1 MRKYLWALLAVF
13 VCSLPSLLAA
23 APGYYTDPFSKFQ
36 TAVKPVR
43 NLPDGAAQWKAIAA
57 GLAADP
63 LFASLG
69 LDKLTYSGG
78 NQLSYDFDLRL
89 GEIDLDLKGTLT
101 FDAAAADGQ
110 PVATLTSAA
119 QSRTA
124 ADLVD
129 IGALHATSA
138 SLEAAVYKESGEYK
152 LYARII
158 PRFTNYNKPPL
169 PSLLL
174 SKSKGGLDYTVIG
187 GNLALRDIFPFA
199 AQAPLYKQFAF
210 ESLSKSGTT
219 LSVKGSVGGRAV
231 TAAGDTVKDTLF
243 VTGDGLTAADFYPET
258 AALPLLNGLAFDS
271 FSLTAAGEAVA
282 GRLNGKKV
290 SVSRGA
296 DKKSF
301 AVTGDDIKLE
311 DFIPAASQVPCV
323 NALALDSVLAS
334 DTSLAISG
342 KVNGKPVSVSGS
354 LADNKVEM
362 TGPGLSLPSCIPLSL
377 NLPYLKLFSF
387 GGLVHWPD
395 RLEVDG
401 TVNGKD
407 VKVVWIFA
415 PNTVTVTGESIK
427 LGDMIPAAAKEPML
441 ESFAFLS
448 LEYSK
453 AALKVNG
460 KVSGK
465 ALTVTQ
471 DNAAKTFT
479 VSGAGLT
486 LADFIPEAAGIPYL
500 RRFDLN
506 LVRQRPGGVLVAGD
520 VAGKAVTVESDRAA
534 GSFTVTGEGLKLA
547 DFVPEASQIAFL
559 DAFALDGVRSSADEF
574 VVTGKVGDKAV
585 MVDDHLASNIFTVT
599 GQDLK
604 LSDFFPDTKAIPAL
618 DRFAF
623 DSFTHTADSVEAAG
637 KLNGKAVSVARNAG
651 TAELTVKGAGLKLS
665 DFVPQASG
673 APYLDR
679 FAFLDMTWTPGVTRV
694 DGTVNGKNVS
704 VNLDNAKKTYTISG
718 SAMKL
723 SDFVPQAA
731 KLTYLEN
738 FDLES
743 VQSSTGSVTVKG
755 HVEGKRLAIEVAKT
769 GGAFEVTGEDLKL
782 KDFIAEA
789 ASVAYLDN
797 FMFDRFAWSPDRMAA
812 DGKIHGKSV
821 AVVKKQ
827 DSPEF
832 SVTGDDL
839 KLSDFV
845 PGAAQVACV
854 NAFALDKVS
863 RSAAELAIAGKIDG
877 KPVAVSAAADGK
889 VSMTGTGLSLPAC
902 IPLSLNI
909 PFLKWFSFGG
919 LFYWPDRLE
928 IDGTVNGKAVKVVW
942 VFAPDTVT
950 LTGDSIKLADLVP
963 AAAKVP
969 ELNNFAFL
977 SMLYGPSGTTVSG
990 RLNEKAVSVIV
1001 SKADGSFEIK
1011 GDKLVLA
1018 DFVPEAASVPF
1029 LNNFAFY
1036 DFKEDKTLVTVEG
1049 AIHGKKVSVSKP
1061 VGASGAF
1068 TATGEGLTMR
1078 DMVPEAGALRA
1089 FDALQLDQVS
1099 VSQAAVEVAGRLNGK
1114 GVKFVRTR
1122 GDKPVVTVTADAL
1135 TLGDV
1140 FAPLA
1145 GLPGVNAVGIEKI
1158 ELDGKSVE
1166 AEAKLNGVTVDV
1178 VAHARAGSD
1187 GAYTAIFFDRLGA
1200 ATFVPAAQGNVVN
1213 DIALEKALFVI
1224 QPAGSPA
1231 KTVAAADL
1239 PGDLPK
1245 LVGWSGKDSM
1255 TLSEGVN
1262 MSAWLNVSAS
1272 GGLAKAFGT
1281 AGLPAN
1287 VRPLLRGTLPP
1298 GAFKG
1303 LSAGKAA
1310 SALSDADKQS
1320 MLAGL
1325 ELEVDLPLPSLP
1337 AIAGLVTVKSPVT
1350 LRIGGDARSKSSLW
1364 ARVPEPIA
1372 ASRPA
1377 GDLDVSVQFGLDI
1390 KGSGINEKI
1399 DALINLD
1406 KGSRAGY
1413 SLLALYEGAWKEPF
1427 GIKGFTLDNGGF
1439 EFSLEGDK
1447 GAQKDA
1453 EFAFFATADIASKK
1467 VSVTA
1472 DLKRADGK
1480 LSLNYFELDGKFGLG
1495 DFPGGK
1501 NIPGA
1506 DKFELDMVKLS
1517 PQGIEAAT
1525 MIAGKKVKAYLFD
1538 AGAAGTPNWIFAID
1552 QKNFNITEL
1561 MPPAKDIKPLA
1572 AMTLPEAALIISEK
1586 GLIAPSRAGLGVI
1599 AKDMFDDIFG
1609 KTDVPL
1615 NLPSGI
1621 ALLAAFDQ
1629 KAMGDLGKGLSRL
1642 GVHEDAIIMGA
1653 VTGVFQGNPGVMLAL
1668 AMQQQG
1674 KAHGLPGK
1682 VMSYKDGVQP
1692 SFFIQWAGEDFDAG
1706 LKIPMFV
1713 KAGKDTL
1720 VLAASL
1726 ELQFNLEGVGIKVLG
1741 EMDGTWHQPFG
1752 IKGFALANVKMD
1764 AAIDDVG
1771 EVQFGLAGDQ
1781 QYGHCGDPKS
1791 PDCVDV
1797 NLAMSVKILLEDALP
1812 DGVAFAGS
1820 VNKLSVPALMDIT
1833 EHLMGLP
1840 PGKLG
1845 ALPFPFFQINDA
1857 LLAFATPGASDPQ
1870 LGLVSDGFAYGGD
1883 FFFMGR
1889 ELGKVQGTGGPQG
1902 TTLKGKIDD
1911 IDLDV
1916 LQFRNNAVDIAL
1928 NLDPH
1933 YIIDSDIQLL
1943 GGKQHVKLDIEPPY
1957 MEFDL
1962 TEKLGVFG
1970 DADMTV
1976 KLDGFDLK
1984 TGAFDKA
1991 ADISVIGAFKSTLV
2005 PWLKGEIKNGIEDLR
2020 ASAKAK
2026 FEADTKA
2033 LRDAEKKVDE
2043 INAKIKKLKEE
2054 DQKAKDRAEE
2064 ALSSAERRVNSLQST
2079 YDHEEHEAH
2088 HCGSRWT
2095 HWACAPGWRIAAAAT
2110 WTVRE
2115 VAVGALEAAKKAVSA
2130 ASNLDPRIAGLIA
2143 ERDIE
2148 HAGLAVAEAV
2158 VKVTEDV
2165 EDFVMKELEKVLES
2179 TVSHLPLEI
2188 DQAVIIGDLR
2198 GMILRNEPMVL
2209 DMKFKLAGSAQ
2220 RQYFAVKVPD
2230 SAENAQFDAVSF
2242 ALLPALGLDAI
2253 TEAPLKK
2260 ISPDASKWVHSHI
2273 AVKLAAA
2280 QENVRNQVGAEEER
2294 YKKVLD
2300 SFENGTAKYRK
2311 AFEDQAE
2318 EHLRLVSELE
2328 ITDLMPDSLQYSNT
2342 YLAIGH
2348 SNLCLAVSKDGMSV
2362 EQIHCKDTDAE
2373 QWHTV
2378 ALKDDDK
2385 GYVELRNKGLCLKAR
2400 NGDAKDNYEPL
2411 ILAACDTKDSHQ
2423 QWKIV
2428 SSDGFYD
2435 QIVNRF
2441 SQKCL
2446 HFDKENANPR
2456 SAFAV
2461 WTSCLGNDS
2470 QTFRDITDAEKPT
2483 LRKAN
2488 ELVKA
2493 SNGLCL
2499 DVIEETE
2506 GSLQLTAQNKEAKL
2520 YAHPCGDKSERFN
2533 YIEEVDGDIRLVHTE
2548 TGACVYPQEKSRTL
2562 ALRACD
2568 RGQDMF
2574 WRLNV
2579 ADNNTMQLFNPSR
2592 NSCMI
2597 MPAPDK
2603 GTSNYKEAGIAPCAA
2618 DGAQLLDLVK

>member
-1 MRKYLWALLAVF
+1 
-13 VCSLPSLLAA
+13 
-23 APGYYTDPFSKFQ
+23 PGAKEIS
-36 TAVKPVR
+36 A
-43 NLPDGAAQWKAIAA
+43 
-57 GLAADP
+57 
-63 LFASLG
+63 
-69 LDKLTYSGG
+69 LDK
-78 NQLSYDFDLRL
+78 
-89 GEIDLDLKGTLT
+89 
-101 FDAAAADGQ
+101 
-110 PVATLTSAA
+110 
-119 QSRTA
+119 
-124 ADLVD
+124 
-129 IGALHATSA
+129 
-138 SLEAAVYKESGEYK
+138 
-152 LYARII
+152 
-158 PRFTNYNKPPL
+158 
-169 PSLLL
+169 
-174 SKSKGGLDYTVIG
+174 
-187 GNLALRDIFPFA
+187 
-199 AQAPLYKQFAF
+199 
-210 ESLSKSGTT
+210 
-219 LSVKGSVGGRAV
+219 
-231 TAAGDTVKDTLF
+231 
-243 VTGDGLTAADFYPET
+243 
-258 AALPLLNGLAFDS
+258 
-271 FSLTAAGEAVA
+271 
-282 GRLNGKKV
+282 
-290 SVSRGA
+290 
-296 DKKSF
+296 
-301 AVTGDDIKLE
+301 
-311 DFIPAASQVPCV
+311 
-323 NALALDSVLAS
+323 
-334 DTSLAISG
+334 
-342 KVNGKPVSVSGS
+342 
-354 LADNKVEM
+354 
-362 TGPGLSLPSCIPLSL
+362 
-377 NLPYLKLFSF
+377 
-387 GGLVHWPD
+387 
-395 RLEVDG
+395 
-401 TVNGKD
+401 
-407 VKVVWIFA
+407 
-415 PNTVTVTGESIK
+415 
-427 LGDMIPAAAKEPML
+427 
-441 ESFAFLS
+441 
-448 LEYSK
+448 
-453 AALKVNG
+453 
-460 KVSGK
+460 
-465 ALTVTQ
+465 
-471 DNAAKTFT
+471 
-479 VSGAGLT
+479 
-486 LADFIPEAAGIPYL
+486 
-500 RRFDLN
+500 
-506 LVRQRPGGVLVAGD
+506 
-520 VAGKAVTVESDRAA
+520 
-534 GSFTVTGEGLKLA
+534 
-547 DFVPEASQIAFL
+547 
-559 DAFALDGVRSSADEF
+559 
-574 VVTGKVGDKAV
+574 
-585 MVDDHLASNIFTVT
+585 
-599 GQDLK
+599 
-604 LSDFFPDTKAIPAL
+604 
-618 DRFAF
+618 FAF

-637 KLNGKAVSVARNAG
+637 KLNGKAVSVSRKASSP
-651 TAELTVKGAGLKLS
+651 ELIVKGAGLKLS
-665 DFVPQASG
+665 DFVPQTSG
-673 APYLDR
+673 SPYLER
-679 FAFLDMTWTPGVTRV
+679 FAFLDLAWTPELTRV

-704 VNLDNAKKTYTISG
+704 VNLDNRKKTYTVSG
-718 SAMKL
+718 SAIKL
-723 SDFVPQAA
+723 SDFAPQAA
-731 KLTYLEN
+731 QLTYLEN

-743 VQSSTGSVTVKG
+743 VRSSTGSVTVKG
-755 HVEGKRLAIEVAKT
+755 HVEGKKLAIEVAKT
-769 GGAFEVTGEDLKL
+769 GGAFEVTGEDLRL

-789 ASVAYLDN
+789 DSVAFLDN
-797 FMFDRFAWSPDRMAA
+797 FKFDRFAWSPDRMEA

-845 PGAAQVACV
+845 PGAARVACV

-863 RSAAELAIAGKIDG
+863 RSAAELAIAGKIGG
-877 KPVAVSAAADGK
+877 KPVAVSAASDGK
-889 VSMTGTGLSLPAC
+889 VSMTGAGLSLPAC

-942 VFAPDTVT
+942 IFAPGTVT

-1011 GDKLVLA
+1011 GDKLILS

-1029 LNNFAFY
+1029 LDNFAFY
-1036 DFKEDKTLVTVEG
+1036 DFKEEKTIVTVEG

-1061 VGASGAF
+1061 VGEAGAF

-1089 FDALQLDQVS
+1089 FDALQLDKVAVS
-1099 VSQAAVEVAGRLNGK
+1099 KEAVEVAGRLNGK
-1114 GVKFVRTR
+1114 AVKFVRTR
-1122 GDKPVVTVTADAL
+1122 GGKPVVTVTADAL

-1178 VAHARAGSD
+1178 VAHAKAGAD
-1187 GAYTAIFFDRLGA
+1187 AAYTAIFFDRLGA
-1200 ATFVPAAQGNVVN
+1200 ATFVPAARGNVVN

-1231 KTVAAADL
+1231 KTVAAGDL

-1262 MSAWLNVSAS
+1262 MSAWLDVAAS
-1272 GGLAKAFGT
+1272 GGLARAFKAV
-1281 AGLPAN
+1281 GLPAN
-1287 VRPLLRGTLPP
+1287 ARPLLRGTLPP
-1298 GAFKG
+1298 SAFKG
-1303 LSAGKAA
+1303 MSAGKAA
-1310 SALSDADKQS
+1310 SALSEADTQS

-1337 AIAGLVTVKSPVT
+1337 ALAGIVTVKSPVT

-1364 ARVPEPIA
+1364 SRVPEPIA

-1399 DALINLD
+1399 DALVNLD

-1427 GIKGFTLDNGGF
+1427 GIKSFTLDNGGF

-1447 GAQKDA
+1447 GGRKDA

-1472 DLKRADGK
+1472 DLKRAGGK

-1525 MIAGKKVKAYLFD
+1525 LLAGKKVKAYLFD
-1538 AGAAGTPNWIFAID
+1538 AGAAGTPTWIFAID

-1561 MPPAKDIKPLA
+1561 IPPARDIKPLA

-1599 AKDMFDDIFG
+1599 ARDMFDDIFG
-1609 KTDVPL
+1609 KSEVPL

-1629 KAMGDLGKGLSRL
+1629 KAMGGLGKGLSRL

-1653 VTGVFQGNPGVMLAL
+1653 ITGVFQGNPGIMLSL

-1674 KAHGLPGK
+1674 KPHGLPGK
-1682 VMSYKDGVQP
+1682 VMNYKDGVEP

-1820 VNKLSVPALMDIT
+1820 VNKLGVPALIEIT

-1845 ALPFPFFQINDA
+1845 KLPFPFFQINDA

-1870 LGLVSDGFAYGGD
+1870 LGLVSDGFAFGGD

-1889 ELGKVQGTGGPQG
+1889 ELGKVQGAGGPQG
-1902 TTLKGKIDD
+1902 MTLKGKIDD

-1916 LQFRNNAVDIAL
+1916 LQFRNNDVDIAL

-1933 YIIDSDIQLL
+1933 YVIDSDIQLL
-1943 GGKQHVKLDIEPPY
+1943 GAKQHVKLDIEPPH

-1970 DADMTV
+1970 NAGLTV
-1976 KLDGFDLK
+1976 TIEGFDLK
-1984 TGAFDKA
+1984 TGAFDKN
-1991 ADISVIGAFKSTLV
+1991 ADISVVGAFKSTLV
-2005 PWLKGEIKNGIEDLR
+2005 PWMKDEIKKGIDDLR
-2020 ASAKAK
+2020 ASARAK
-2026 FEADTKA
+2026 FEADMKA
-2033 LRDAEKKVDE
+2033 LRSAEKKVDE
-2043 INAKIKKLKEE
+2043 LNEKIKKLKAE
-2054 DQKAKDRAEE
+2054 DQKAKDRADDV
-2064 ALSSAERRVNSLQST
+2064 LNSAIRRVNSLRSKH
-2079 YDHEEHEAH
+2079 DHEEHEAH
-2088 HCGSRWT
+2088 HCGSKWT
-2095 HWACAPGWRIAAAAT
+2095 HWACSPGWRVAAAAT
-2110 WTVRE
+2110 WTVMK
-2115 VAVGALEAAKKAVSA
+2115 VAEGALEAAKKVVA
-2130 ASNLDPRIAGLIA
+2130 AATNLDPRVAALIA

-2158 VKVTEDV
+2158 VKTTEIV
-2165 EDFVMKELEKVLES
+2165 EDFVMKELEKVLET
-2179 TVSHLPLEI
+2179 TVAHLPLEI
-2188 DQAVIIGDLR
+2188 NETVIVGDLR
-2198 GMILRNEPMVL
+2198 GMILRDEPMVL
-2209 DMKFKLAGSAQ
+2209 DMKFKLAGDPM
-2220 RQYFAVKVPD
+2220 REYFAVKIPD
-2230 SAENAQFDAVSF
+2230 KPANLEFDGVAF
-2242 ALLPALGLDAI
+2242 ALLPVLALDKL

-2260 ISPDASKWVHSHI
+2260 VSPDAARWVHSHI
-2273 AVKLAAA
+2273 GTKLAAA
-2280 QENVRNQVGAEEER
+2280 QENVRKQVEAQEAR
-2294 YKKVLD
+2294 YRKVLD
-2300 SFENGTAKYRK
+2300 SFENGTAKYKK
-2311 AFEDQAE
+2311 AFEDQSE
-2318 EHLRLVSELE
+2318 EHRKLVEDMD
-2328 ITDLMPDSLQYSNT
+2328 ITDLMPDSLQYANT

-2362 EQIHCKDTDAE
+2362 VQLHCKDTDVE
-2373 QWHTV
+2373 QWHTT
-2378 ALKDDDK
+2378 ALKDDDA

-2411 ILAACDTKDSHQ
+2411 ILAPCDAKDRHQ

-2446 HFDKENANPR
+2446 HFNTENANPR

-2461 WTSCLGNDS
+2461 WTSCLGADS
-2470 QTFRDITDAEKPT
+2470 QTFRDIPDAEKPT
-2483 LRKAN
+2483 RHNVNAF
-2488 ELVKA
+2488 VKA
-2493 SNGLCL
+2493 ANGLCL
-2499 DVIEETE
+2499 DVLEETE
-2506 GSLQLTAQNKEAKL
+2506 NSLKFTEQKKEEKL

-2533 YIEEVDGDIRLVHTE
+2533 YMEEVDGDIQLIHAE
-2548 TGACVYPQEKSRTL
+2548 TGFCVYPAEKSQHL

-2579 ADNNTMQLFNPSR
+2579 KTADTLQFLNTKR
-2592 NSCMI
+2592 NSCMTL
-2597 MPAPDK
+2597 PAPDK
-2603 GTSNYKEAGIAPCAA
+2603 GSANYKEAGIAPCAA

>member
-1 MRKYLWALLAVF
+1 MRLFTALLLSFIFSFISPV
-13 VCSLPSLLAA
+13 SAA
-23 APGYYTDPFSKFQ
+23 L
-36 TAVKPVR
+36 
-43 NLPDGAAQWKAIAA
+43 N
-57 GLAADP
+57 AADP
-63 LFASLG
+63 LSRFDEAVKPAKDLAGGKEKWEELSKKLSSDPLFAALG
-69 LDKLTYSGG
+69 LDKLPFTGG
-78 NQLSYDFDLRL
+78 NRLSYDRKVTVAGMDFDLS
-89 GEIDLDLKGTLT
+89 GELL
-101 FDAAAADGQ
+101 FDTEPAEGAPVASLMSRTKAADG
-110 PVATLTSAA
+110 
-119 QSRTA
+119 
-124 ADLVD
+124 DLIQ
-129 IGALHATSA
+129 IGAMRAR
-138 SLEAAVYKESGEYK
+138 AARLNVVIYKESAGYRT
-152 LYARII
+152 YARIV
-158 PRFTNYNKPPL
+158 PNWADHNKEPI
-169 PSLLL
+169 PSLMLF
-174 SKSKGGLDYTVIG
+174 KSGAGLDYTLIG
-187 GNLALRDIFPFA
+187 GSLEIRDIVPA
-199 AQAPLYKQFAF
+199 AAHIPVLNKFAF
-210 ESLSKSGTT
+210 ESLSRSAGRYTIAGTLNAKKVTVIADPAGKSLEVTGNGLLLSDFLPEAGAMAIFDGFAFSSFTYDGVTLTVAGTLNGKKASATRKADDRSFTFTAEGLTMADLAPAAARITVLSRFSVDSVEYTPASLSAAGKIGGKPASADFSDGGKT
-219 LSVKGSVGGRAV
+219 LTVTGDSLKLSDFVPEAGALPFTDNFAFRSFIKSAAGIAVHGSINGVDAAVSKDVATGDLTVTGDHLKLSDLVPSAAEMRALDRFEFVSAVKSTAALTVSGRLNRKDVTVRSETGGRTVV
-231 TAAGDTVKDTLF
+231 TGQGLKAADLVPETADVPLLSALECDSASWSADGAALSGRLRGKSVSVSRAAKNAEVI
-243 VTGDGLTAADFYPET
+243 VTGDGLKVSDFVPEAAQVPFLENF
-258 AALPLLNGLAFDS
+258 ALDRVR
-271 FSLTAAGEAVA
+271 VA
-282 GRLNGKKV
+282 G
-290 SVSRGA
+290 
-296 DKKSF
+296 
-301 AVTGDDIKLE
+301 TDI
-311 DFIPAASQVPCV
+311 DVY
-323 NALALDSVLAS
+323 
-334 DTSLAISG
+334 G
-342 KVNGKPVSVSGS
+342 KVNGK
-354 LADNKVEM
+354 A
-362 TGPGLSLPSCIPLSL
+362 
-377 NLPYLKLFSF
+377 
-387 GGLVHWPD
+387 
-395 RLEVDG
+395 
-401 TVNGKD
+401 
-407 VKVVWIFA
+407 
-415 PNTVTVTGESIK
+415 
-427 LGDMIPAAAKEPML
+427 
-441 ESFAFLS
+441 
-448 LEYSK
+448 
-453 AALKVNG
+453 
-460 KVSGK
+460 
-465 ALTVTQ
+465 
-471 DNAAKTFT
+471 
-479 VSGAGLT
+479 
-486 LADFIPEAAGIPYL
+486 
-500 RRFDLN
+500 
-506 LVRQRPGGVLVAGD
+506 VL
-520 VAGKAVTVESDRAA
+520 
-534 GSFTVTGEGLKLA
+534 
-547 DFVPEASQIAFL
+547 
-559 DAFALDGVRSSADEF
+559 
-574 VVTGKVGDKAV
+574 
-585 MVDDHLASNIFTVT
+585 VDDHPTSNIFTVT
-599 GQDLK
+599 GDGLK
-604 LSDFFPDTKAIPAL
+604 ISDFFPEAKDLGYL

-637 KLNGKAVSVARNAG
+637 KVGGKTVSVARKAG
-651 TAELTVKGAGLKLS
+651 ANELTVKGESLKLS

-679 FAFLDMTWTPGVTRV
+679 FAFLDMTWTPELTRV

-704 VNLDNAKKTYTISG
+704 VSLDNEKKTYTVSG
-718 SAMKL
+718 SAMNL
-723 SDFVPQAA
+723 ADFVPQAA
-731 KLTYLEN
+731 QVPYLQN
-738 FDLES
+738 FDLTS
-743 VQSSTGSVTVKG
+743 VQSSTGGVTVKG
-755 HVEGKRLAIEVAKT
+755 HVDGKNTEVDYDKAAK
-769 GGAFEVTGEDLKL
+769 AFVVTGDDIKL
-782 KDFIAEA
+782 KDLVPEA
-789 ASVAYLDN
+789 AAVSYLDN
-797 FMFDRFAWSPDRMAA
+797 FVFDRFSWSSARAEAA
-812 DGKIHGKSV
+812 GKVNGKALRVSRDLNTPYFSIDGDGLRL
-821 AVVKKQ
+821 Q
-827 DSPEF
+827 
-832 SVTGDDL
+832 
-839 KLSDFV
+839 DFV
-845 PGAAQVACV
+845 PAVAQVPCV
-854 NAFALDKVS
+854 NAFALDTVR
-863 RSAAELAIAGKIDG
+863 RSATELDIAGRVNG
-877 KPVAVSAAADGK
+877 KPVAVSAASDGK
-889 VSMTGTGLSLPAC
+889 VSMTGAGLSLPSC

-909 PFLKWFSFGG
+909 PFLKLFSFDG
-919 LFYWPDRLE
+919 LFHWPDRLE

-942 VFAPDTVT
+942 IFAPDTVT

-969 ELNNFAFL
+969 ELNSFAFL
-977 SMLYGPSGTTVSG
+977 SMLYAPDGTTVSG
-990 RLNEKAVSVIV
+990 RLSGKAVSVIA
-1001 SKADGSFEIK
+1001 SRTDDSFEIK
-1011 GDKLVLA
+1011 GDKLTLS

-1029 LNNFAFY
+1029 LENFAFY
-1036 DFKEDKTLVTVEG
+1036 DFKENKAGVTVEG
-1049 AIHGKKVSVSKP
+1049 AIHGKKVSVSKAA
-1061 VGASGAF
+1061 GESGTF
-1068 TATGEGLTMR
+1068 TATGDGLAMS

-1089 FDALQLDQVS
+1089 FDALQLDKVS
-1099 VSQAAVEVAGRLNGK
+1099 VSKAAVEVAGRLNGK
-1114 GVKFVRTR
+1114 SIRFVRTR

-1145 GLPGVNAVGIEKI
+1145 GLPAINAVAIEKI

-1178 VAHARAGSD
+1178 VAHAKAGADS
-1187 GAYTAIFFDRLGA
+1187 AYTAIFFDRLGA

-1213 DIALEKALFVI
+1213 DIALEKALFVV

-1231 KTVAAADL
+1231 RTVAAADL

-1245 LVGWSGKDSM
+1245 LVGWSSSDAMK
-1255 TLSEGVN
+1255 LSEGVN

-1272 GGLAKAFGT
+1272 GGLAQAFKT
-1281 AGLPAN
+1281 VGLPAN
-1287 VRPLLRGTLPP
+1287 ARPLLRGTLPP

-1303 LSAGKAA
+1303 MSAGKAA

-1325 ELEVDLPLPSLP
+1325 ELEVDLPLPLLP

-1364 ARVPEPIA
+1364 ARVPEPISS
-1372 ASRPA
+1372 SRPA

-1453 EFAFFATADIASKK
+1453 EFAFFATADIASRK

-1501 NIPGA
+1501 NIPNA
-1506 DKFELDMVKLS
+1506 DKFGLEMVKLS

-1525 MIAGKKVKAYLFD
+1525 ILAGKKVKAYLFD
-1538 AGAAGTPNWIFAID
+1538 AGAQGAPNWTFAID

-1561 MPPAKDIKPLA
+1561 IPPAKDIKPLA

-1586 GLIAPSRAGLGVI
+1586 GIIAPSRNGLGVI

-1642 GVHEDAIIMGA
+1642 GVHEDAVIMGA
-1653 VTGVFQGNPGVMLAL
+1653 VTGVFQGNPGIMLAL
-1668 AMQQQG
+1668 AMQQPG

-1682 VMSYKDGVQP
+1682 VMNYKDGVQP
-1692 SFFIQWAGEDFDAG
+1692 AFFIQWAGEDFDAG

-1741 EMDGTWHQPFG
+1741 EMDGIWHQPFG

-1764 AAIDDVG
+1764 ASIDDVG

-1820 VNKLSVPALMDIT
+1820 VNKLSVPALMEIT

-1845 ALPFPFFQINDA
+1845 KLPFPFFQINDA

-1889 ELGKVQGTGGPQG
+1889 ELGKVLGTGGPQG
-1902 TTLKGKIDD
+1902 TTLQGKIDD

-1916 LQFRNNAVDIAL
+1916 LQFRNNKVDIAL

-1943 GGKQHVKLDIEPPY
+1943 GALQHVKLDIEPPY

-1970 DADMTV
+1970 DAGITV
-1976 KLDGFDLK
+1976 KIDGFDLK

-2033 LRDAEKKVDE
+2033 LRDAQKKVDE

-2064 ALSSAERRVNSLQST
+2064 ALNSAERRVNSLQDK
-2079 YDHEEHEAH
+2079 YDHEEHEVH

-2095 HWACAPGWRIAAAAT
+2095 HWACSPGWRVAAAAT
-2110 WTVRE
+2110 WTVKE
-2115 VAVGALEAAKKAVSA
+2115 VAIGALEAAKKAVAA
-2130 ASNLDPRIAGLIA
+2130 ASNLDPRIAALIA

-2148 HAGLAVAEAV
+2148 HAALSVAEAV
-2158 VKVTEDV
+2158 VKVTEDI

-2188 DQAVIIGDLR
+2188 DEAVIIGDLR

-2209 DMKFKLAGSAQ
+2209 DMKFKLAGDAQ

-2260 ISPDASKWVHSHI
+2260 VSPDAAKWVHSHI
-2273 AVKLAAA
+2273 ATKLAAA
-2280 QENVRNQVGAEEER
+2280 QENVRKQVEAEEAR
-2294 YKKVLD
+2294 YKKVLE

-2318 EHLRLVSELE
+2318 EHRKLVEELE
-2328 ITDLMPDSLQYSNT
+2328 VTDIMPDSLQYSNI

-2348 SNLCLAVSKDGMSV
+2348 SNLCLAVSKDGLSV
-2362 EQIHCKDTDAE
+2362 EQIHCKDTDTE

-2411 ILAACDTKDSHQ
+2411 VLAACDAKDKHQ
-2423 QWKIV
+2423 QWKVV

-2446 HFDKENANPR
+2446 HFNKEDANPR

-2461 WTSCLGNDS
+2461 WTSCLGADS

-2483 LRKAN
+2483 RHNVNAF
-2488 ELVKA
+2488 VKA

-2499 DVIEETE
+2499 DVLEQTE
-2506 GSLQLTAQNKEAKL
+2506 NSLKLTPSAKEATL

-2533 YIEEVDGDIRLVHTE
+2533 YMEEVDGDIQLVHSE
-2548 TGACVYPQEKSRTL
+2548 TGFCVYPAEKSQHL

-2574 WRLNV
+2574 WRLN
-2579 ADNNTMQLFNPSR
+2579 AEDKDTLQFFNPAR

-2597 MPAPDK
+2597 LPAPAK
-2603 GTSNYKEAGIAPCAA
+2603 GSSNYKEAGIAPCSKT
-2618 DGAQLLDLVK
+2618 DGAQLLDLAK